1 MKTRTGIAALLLL
14 MAAILASCSSGSTT
28 SAGGNGKKV
37 YADYHGVRYTRRHDG
52 KLGRWEMSQD
62 PVLQRRPH

>member
-14 MAAILASCSSGSTT
+14 MAAILASCSSCNTP

-37 YADYHGVRYTRRHDG
+37 YADYHGVRYTRQHDG
-52 KLGRWEMSQD
+52 KLGRWE
-62 PVLQRRPH
+62 L